1 MVKKMVENGRG
12 RIEVSSPCD
21 VGSTFTVYFPQETP
35 YTDFCVFAA
44 SSSIVFMIPLSC
56 VMLVDDDTT
65 TNYLNQR
72 LLDRLG
78 VAKQVLVAQD
88 GRQALTLIT
97 SNCQP
102 NTPMCPALILLDLN
116 MPGMNG
122 FEFLAAYRQLAAA
135 QPLES
140 IIVVLSSSL
149 YPLDVQRTKEFAV
162 NGYLSK
168 PLTAEKVQQILQQH
182 FAPQ

>member
-1 MVKKMVENGRG
+1 
-12 RIEVSSPCD
+12 
-21 VGSTFTVYFPQETP
+21 
-35 YTDFCVFAA
+35 
-44 SSSIVFMIPLSC
+44 MIPLSC

-78 VAKQVLVAQD
+78 VAEQVLVAQD
-88 GRQALTLIT
+88 GQQALTLIT
-97 SNCQP
+97 RHCQP
-102 NTPMCPALILLDLN
+102 KTPACPALILLDLN

-122 FEFLAAYRQLAAA
+122 FEFLAAYQQLAAT
-135 QPLES
+135 QPMES
-140 IIVVLSSSL
+140 VIVVLSSSL

-162 NGYLSK
+162 SGYLSK

-182 FAPQ
+182 FAQQ